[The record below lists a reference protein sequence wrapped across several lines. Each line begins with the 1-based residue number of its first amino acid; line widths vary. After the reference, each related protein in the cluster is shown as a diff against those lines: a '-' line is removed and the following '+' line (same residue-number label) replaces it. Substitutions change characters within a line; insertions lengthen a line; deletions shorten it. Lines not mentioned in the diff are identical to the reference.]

1 LFFEGIEQFNV
12 AMPTFQSVSGL
23 HFPDAFRYVT
33 LLALM
38 TWISTLCNSGI
49 RVPFDPNARFAAHSY
64 LYATMDGS

>member
-1 LFFEGIEQFNV
+1 VLNPITDV
-12 AMPTFQSVSGL
+12 KPTFNPYL
-23 HFPDAFRYVT
+23 TYIFRMLFDNVT

>member
-1 LFFEGIEQFNV
+1 MLFDN
-12 AMPTFQSVSGL
+12 
-23 HFPDAFRYVT
+23 VT